1 MHTNLL
7 GTRRLHHV
15 SNCCRI
21 CSLVVRAAPTC
32 LCLAQTLCACSS
44 ALPCL
49 QAAPQPGG
57 NPLNVQRGAITLVD
71 AAVNPRN
78 LCRLDPTWAPWY

>member
-1 MHTNLL
+1 MLL
-7 GTRRLHHV
+7 
-15 SNCCRI
+15 
-21 CSLVVRAAPTC
+21 CSGSPSLTGVPWADLGPLPHRSF
-32 LCLAQTLCACSS
+32 CLAQTLSVHSCA
-44 ALPCL
+44 LLCL

>member
-1 MHTNLL
+1 MPLCSASVSL
-7 GTRRLHHV
+7 KAVPGADLRSLPYRRF
-15 SNCCRI
+15 
-21 CSLVVRAAPTC
+21 
-32 LCLAQTLCACSS
+32 CLAHTLSACSS
-44 ALPCL
+44 ALLYL

>member
-1 MHTNLL
+1 MPLSSAGPGLTPML
-7 GTRRLHHV
+7 GVDLGPLPYRRF
-15 SNCCRI
+15 
-21 CSLVVRAAPTC
+21 
-32 LCLAQTLCACSS
+32 CLAQTLSASSS
-44 ALPCL
+44 ALACL